1 MPPKDIM
8 CPSVWGSYVLYDSQ
22 VLQGFFI
29 GSSLSDHRLTGEIH
43 SRYEEKGESCPSC
56 MLSADWNL
64 QSRPPKLYCLICI
77 SDQLWMMHGGGEDEG
92 EGWKSSCKPFWDLEQ
107 WRGKRQPFKEL
118 MARARRS
125 RHHRNA
131 WSTGKTE
138 QKDAP
143 HW

>member
-1 MPPKDIM
+1 M
-8 CPSVWGSYVLYDSQ
+8 
-22 VLQGFFI
+22 
-29 GSSLSDHRLTGEIH
+29 
-43 SRYEEKGESCPSC
+43 EERDG
-56 MLSADWNL
+56 
-64 QSRPPKLYCLICI
+64 
-77 SDQLWMMHGGGEDEG
+77 
-92 EGWKSSCKPFWDLEQ
+92 DLEQ

-131 WSTGKTE
+131 WSTGKAG